1 MCTDNNGSPS
11 STWWRR
17 LHCAKSCFTV
27 TLTYKLQRSCDN
39 GKNTTRDV
47 KRRRDEETLLKKDE
61 ERTLEGIN
69 KINVIL

>member
-1 MCTDNNGSPS
+1 
-11 STWWRR
+11 
-17 LHCAKSCFTV
+17 
-27 TLTYKLQRSCDN
+27 
-39 GKNTTRDV
+39 V